1 MAKKR
6 AITNDELTKEE
17 RADLLHFY
25 ARHDAFATDDA
36 RRTAWE
42 THRESLMAAEHAGH
56 RPYAYWQYDQPEIQ
70 AQRMELETDVQL
82 LWRFGLLTTV
92 EVAELRAG
100 RYWPIR
106 PCLGLTPKQL
116 LEDNLDWSAILG
128 VY

>member
-42 THRESLMAAEHAGH
+42 AHREALLAESHAGR
-56 RPYAYWQYDQPEIQ
+56 RPHAYWQYDAPEIN
-70 AQRMELETDVQL
+70 AKRLGLETDEQL
-82 LWRFGLLTTV
+82 LSRFDLLT
-92 EVAELRAG
+92 EAEITELSAG
-100 RYWPIR
+100 RFWPIR
-106 PCLGLTPKQL
+106 PCSGKTPAQILEGQYDLGEL
-116 LEDNLDWSAILG
+116 
-128 VY
+128 Y